1 MLVCKN
7 WLFKALYLRWVFT
20 TDGLIPLMITVSCAS
35 LILNSAELTASE
47 LPEQYWMYCN
57 GVCNLDEKV
66 ADESCVE
73 KRASKIHG
81 TYLGH
86 VFFITWSILVSP
98 KIISRLSFHLNRE
111 DHLLKNTIYNY
122 FYNKQN
128 CNICTIGSF

>member
-86 VFFITWSILVSP
+86 VFLSLGQYWFHLKLYLVFLFIWIG
-98 KIISRLSFHLNRE
+98 KIICLRTLFIIIFSM
-111 DHLLKNTIYNY
+111 
-122 FYNKQN
+122 NKTATYLQ
-128 CNICTIGSF
+128 